1 MAGHPRVAVII
12 GSDSDLET
20 VDPAVKV
27 LAEFGV
33 TCEVRILSAH
43 RTPDELACY
52 VKQADK
58 GGTAVFIAAAGGA
71 AALPGVVAAITQK
84 PVVGVP
90 VQSQALNG
98 IDSLLSIA
106 QMPGG
111 VPVATMAI
119 GKAGGKNAGLFALR
133 ILALSD
139 KSLAAKYGE
148 YRKKMARDVLGKNRK
163 K

>member
-1 MAGHPRVAVII
+1 MAYPRVAII
-12 GSDSDLET
+12 LGSDSDLDT

-27 LAEFGV
+27 CTEFGV
-33 TCEVRILSAH
+33 TCDVQILSAH
-43 RTPDELACY
+43 RTPDELADY
-52 VKQADK
+52 VKKADL

-71 AALPGVVAAITQK
+71 AALPGVVAALSQK
-84 PVVGVP
+84 PVIGVP

-119 GKAGGKNAGLFALR
+119 GKPGGKNAGLLAIR

-139 KSLAAKYGE
+139 EGLARKYAE
-148 YRKKMARDVLGKNRK
+148 YRQKMAREVLDKNRK